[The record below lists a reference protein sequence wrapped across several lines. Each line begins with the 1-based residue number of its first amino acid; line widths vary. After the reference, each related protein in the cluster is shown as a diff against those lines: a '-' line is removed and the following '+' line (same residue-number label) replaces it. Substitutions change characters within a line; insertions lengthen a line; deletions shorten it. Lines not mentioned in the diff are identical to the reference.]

1 MSKPRTNATPEG
13 LASLRNI
20 GKAMLADFRMLGEA
34 VDLHVRLCVLT
45 GKRQDPCVHDTF
57 AAAIHQARTGEAR
70 DWWTFSPARKA
81 RQANGCEA
89 AWGLDADRSR
99 KMLIYC
105 GSEGSL
111 GRADLQP
118 PTARS

>member
-1 MSKPRTNATPEG
+1 
-13 LASLRNI
+13 
-20 GKAMLADFRMLGEA
+20 MLADFKMLGIDSVAQLAEQEA
-34 VDLHVRLCVLT
+34 DDLHVRLCVLT

-70 DWWTFSPARKA
+70 DWWTISPARKA
-81 RQANGCEA
+81 RQANGCET
-89 AWGLDADRSR
+89 AWDLDADRRR

-111 GRADLQP
+111 WRVD
-118 PTARS
+118 

>member
-1 MSKPRTNATPEG
+1 MLKVRTTATVEG

-20 GKAMLADFRMLGEA
+20 GKAMLADFRILGIDTVTQLA
-34 VDLHVRLCVLT
+34 AQDVDDLYARLCLLT

-81 RQANGCEA
+81 RQRIGSFPSAP
-89 AWGLDADRSR
+89 DRGQKR
-99 KMLIYC
+99 
-105 GSEGSL
+105 
-111 GRADLQP
+111 
-118 PTARS
+118 